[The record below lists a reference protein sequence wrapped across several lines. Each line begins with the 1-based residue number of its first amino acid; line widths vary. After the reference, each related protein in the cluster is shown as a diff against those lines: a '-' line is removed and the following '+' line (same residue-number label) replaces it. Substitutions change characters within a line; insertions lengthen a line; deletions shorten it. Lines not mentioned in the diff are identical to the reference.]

1 MRTRRGL
8 PRRSRAKAG
17 QALMELAVGMFT
29 IALLLSASFF
39 FVRYIV
45 RSLEIQNH
53 LRKPGQGTYA
63 DSIKLDDF
71 AANEVFGLKN
81 LHIME
86 PRGATDRSIR

>member
-1 MRTRRGL
+1 MRTRGL

-17 QALMELAVGMFT
+17 QALIELAVGMFT

-39 FVRYIV
+39 FVKYIV
-45 RSLEIQNH
+45 RSLEIENH
-53 LRKPGQGTYA
+53 LRSPGQATYA

>member
-1 MRTRRGL
+1 MRTRR
-8 PRRSRAKAG
+8 G

-39 FVRYIV
+39 FVKYIV
-45 RSLEIQNH
+45 RSLEIENH
-53 LRKPGQGTYA
+53 LRTPGQATYA
-63 DSIKLDDF
+63 DSVKLDDF

>member
-1 MRTRRGL
+1 MRTRGL

-29 IALLLSASFF
+29 IAILLSASFF

-45 RSLEIQNH
+45 RSLEIENH
-53 LRKPGQGTYA
+53 VRKPGQGTYA

-86 PRGATDRSIR
+86 PRGATDRSIK

>member
-1 MRTRRGL
+1 MRTRGL

-29 IALLLSASFF
+29 LALLLSAIFAF
-39 FVRYIV
+39 THYIA

-53 LRKPGQGTYA
+53 LRSPGQATYA
-63 DSIKLDDF
+63 DKIELGDF
-71 AANEVFGLKN
+71 AANEVFGLKS

-86 PRGATDRSIR
+86 PRGTTDRSIN